1 MRTGRGSSVSRRT
14 VLFSEGGGG
23 RHGSAP
29 GGSCTRS
36 PAAEQHR
43 LLPKDEWRSAQGSE
57 QRYGQGKGHAQ
68 AGSDE
73 CSVHARPF
81 SAEVSR
87 RQHGAGIHTNLLKAG
102 GNGGVRALTY
112 FTVCLADSRHRY
124 GLRAVR
130 RSWLQAAD
138 QTTLGYLQ
146 TAGRWPWKSEPAK
159 ECVTL
164 TLTLTLALALALSLI
179 HI

>member
-23 RHGSAP
+23 WHGSAP

-43 LLPKDEWRSAQGSE
+43 LLPRDEWRSAQGSE

-73 CSVHARPF
+73 GSVDARPF
-81 SAEVSR
+81 S
-87 RQHGAGIHTNLLKAG
+87 
-102 GNGGVRALTY
+102 
-112 FTVCLADSRHRY
+112 D
-124 GLRAVR
+124 
-130 RSWLQAAD
+130 
-138 QTTLGYLQ
+138 
-146 TAGRWPWKSEPAK
+146 
-159 ECVTL
+159 
-164 TLTLTLALALALSLI
+164 
-179 HI
+179 

>member
-1 MRTGRGSSVSRRT
+1 MPDQKYGGSVQGLGRSVRTGRGSSVSRRT

-43 LLPKDEWRSAQGSE
+43 LLPRDEWRSAQGSE

-102 GNGGVRALTY
+102 EIGGVRALTY

-124 GLRAVR
+124 GLQPAR
-130 RSWLQAAD
+130 RSWLQAAGG
-138 QTTLGYLQ
+138 LEG
-146 TAGRWPWKSEPAK
+146 APWAPNIQQRKAK
-159 ECVTL
+159 RVQ
-164 TLTLTLALALALSLI
+164 AL
-179 HI
+179 

>member
-36 PAAEQHR
+36 PAAEQHC
-43 LLPKDEWRSAQGSE
+43 LLPRDEWRSAQGSE

-73 CSVHARPF
+73 CSVHARPLEGR
-81 SAEVSR
+81 AESSPTR
-87 RQHGAGIHTNLLKAG
+87 RWNSYYLVEGGEIGAVK
-102 GNGGVRALTY
+102 
-112 FTVCLADSRHRY
+112 C
-124 GLRAVR
+124 
-130 RSWLQAAD
+130 
-138 QTTLGYLQ
+138 
-146 TAGRWPWKSEPAK
+146 
-159 ECVTL
+159 
-164 TLTLTLALALALSLI
+164 
-179 HI
+179 